1 MNPSSCLTVFYWF
14 SADCSTLK
22 SNFSVAP
29 YINLLSSKINFSK
42 VFCVPILCF
51 VIYVHCKCR
60 VGKFCFLFDR
70 QCFFLCGIRIFHIGF
85 LLICIHCLF
94 QSACQLLQHCIVN
107 RLYSVWMCRWTKSL
121 PKWLFS
127 LISLKALPPVL
138 FPRAAAGRLPTL
150 PVFSSGAKGRI
161 CSPPGQSSHT
171 TR

>member
-1 MNPSSCLTVFYWF
+1 MCLVFFDEISTGSCLTVFYWF

-107 RLYSVWMCRWTKSL
+107 K
-121 PKWLFS
+121 
-127 LISLKALPPVL
+127 
-138 FPRAAAGRLPTL
+138 LPTVV
-150 PVFSSGAKGRI
+150 PTGYGNSFAVVAFK
-161 CSPPGQSSHT
+161 
-171 TR
+171 